1 VGAEGK
7 RGLVNENHVEAWCD
21 SEDVKHL
28 NNKQTNN
35 KKKKEKERREQKCQT
50 FPYVVETRLLFL
62 SDVMR

>member
-1 VGAEGK
+1 MGAEGK

-35 KKKKEKERREQKCQT
+35 KKKREREKGTKMSNFSLCSGDKIA
-50 FPYVVETRLLFL
+50 FL

>member
-1 VGAEGK
+1 MGAEGK

-35 KKKKEKERREQKCQT
+35 KKKKKRKREGNKNVKL
-50 FPYVVETRLLFL
+50 FP
-62 SDVMR
+62 M